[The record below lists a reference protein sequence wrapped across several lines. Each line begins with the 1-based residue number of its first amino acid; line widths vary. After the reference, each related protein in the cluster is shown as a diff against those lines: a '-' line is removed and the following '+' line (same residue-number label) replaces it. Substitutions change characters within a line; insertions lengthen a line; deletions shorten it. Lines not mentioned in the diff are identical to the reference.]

1 MSNLENRKRI
11 LELSNAYLSGEKIC
25 GVKYRHN
32 SHVSFQDTDGKLY
45 EGWIVS
51 VGPIEPEPIYSI
63 ERTDGSGDQEVKESL
78 IGLIYDPHE
87 KK

>member
-1 MSNLENRKRI
+1 MSNLEDRKRN
-11 LELSNAYLSGEKIC
+11 LELSNAYISGEKIC

-32 SHVSFQDTDGKLY
+32 SHVSFQDTDGKSY

-51 VGPIEPEPIYSI
+51 VGPIEPEPIYTI
-63 ERTDGSGDQEVKESL
+63 ERTDGSGNQEVKES
-78 IGLIYDPHE
+78 IIELIYDPHE